1 MITKYNGLEEI
12 RKGLEKVVTKE
23 TVFVCVGSSI
33 VTFDKF
39 GPLMGELLRERNI
52 PYYGDCHHN
61 VNAITMDKS
70 LHQIYDIDKIDNE
83 NIIAIDAAV
92 TSYDNEKNNIIMKE
106 GLGVK
111 PGAGLGKIFPII
123 GVNSILLFTLN
134 RRELD
139 QTMGYY
145 KQSLF
150 MGKSRDLANKKIMKR
165 YAVALADMIEEIYN
179 KACQE
184 VYID

>member
-1 MITKYNGLEEI
+1 MITKYKGLDEI

-23 TVFVCVGSSI
+23 SIFVCVGSSK

-39 GPLMGELLRERNI
+39 GPLMGELLRERNV
-52 PYYGDCHHN
+52 PYYGDYKHN

-70 LHQIYDIDKIDNE
+70 LHQIYEVDKINNE
-83 NIIAIDAAV
+83 NIIAIDSAV
-92 TSYDNEKNNIIMKE
+92 TSYEYEKNVILMKE

-134 RRELD
+134 KRELD
-139 QTMGYY
+139 QTMSYY
-145 KQSLF
+145 KQGLF
-150 MGKSRDLANKKIMKR
+150 MGRSRDLTNKEIMKR

-184 VYID
+184 VYTD